1 MTNKA
6 NSETNSETLSRPGE
20 TLRSF
25 FWAEYRVALPDVD
38 RDVCLPCPW
47 HRDSGNSLV
56 LNPRLGTYRCH
67 AEKLRAAGRPRG
79 PLGGSSA
86 FADRDGGR
94 DRRAAPVGRSRP
106 GREALRLFAFPG
118 SRPGR
123 EFLGELLSSPCPP
136 DACAMMDCLLPRA
149 TPALRAAAAAR
160 GFEADWRGRVLRI
173 SPARLPDADAAA
185 ILLLLRGA
193 RREGQQVVVPLSRRR
208 MRPDP

>member
-56 LNPRLGTYRCH
+56 LNPRRGTYRCH
-67 AEKLRAAGRPRG
+67 AENCALQGDLVDLLVVHRRLPIETAVEIAGLR
-79 PLGGSSA
+79 
-86 FADRDGGR
+86 
-94 DRRAAPVGRSRP
+94 PVGRSRP
-106 GREALRLFAFPG
+106 GREALRLFA
-118 SRPGR
+118 SRAR
-123 EFLGELLSSPCPP
+123 AQAEEFLGELLSSPCPP